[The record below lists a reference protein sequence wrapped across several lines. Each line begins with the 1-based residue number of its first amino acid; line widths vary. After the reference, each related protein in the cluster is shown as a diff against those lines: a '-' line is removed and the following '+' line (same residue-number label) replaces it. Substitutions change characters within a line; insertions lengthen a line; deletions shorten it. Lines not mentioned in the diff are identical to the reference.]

1 MRASRRHRTHPWARA
16 LGVTLTSALTVT
28 LLQGTPALADDPD
41 EAREA
46 RRPKTQDVV
55 STPVVDQDGQAT
67 PLKHTKAYG
76 KPLNLKASW
85 PKAGSATVDLANSKK
100 RGALSSA
107 KAGSL
112 PVRVGTPKGMTRS
125 TMAAAT
131 PARAKVD
138 VLSHAAAQKAGIDG
152 LLLKVTRADS
162 RTTNGKVSVEVDYA
176 AFAQAYGGDW
186 AQRLRLVELPAC
198 ALTTPKA
205 AKCQTVTPLK
215 TDNDVRG
222 QKLTAD
228 VAALPAAKAPLLAV
242 AAGPAGGSG
251 SYAATSLAPSA
262 SWQVAGQTGGFTW
275 QYPLRVPPAVAG
287 PSPQLGL
294 GYNSASTDG
303 RTASSNNQTSW
314 IGEGFDLSAG
324 YIERSYRSCTEDG
337 HDEAG
342 AQKYDLCWHS
352 DNATMNF
359 GGRAGELVKK
369 AKDEWRLKQDDGTRI
384 ERKYDGSNADNNNE
398 YWVVTTTDGTRYHFG
413 KGKRESADTEFTGSS
428 WEVPVFGDDKDEPC
442 HADTFKESRCQQSWR
457 WNLDYVID
465 VHGNTM
471 TYYYGTETN
480 KYDSVRGDKVVSYDR
495 GGYLKRIEYGEQA
508 GKENTTAA
516 PSQVVFDVAERCTG
530 AAADCE
536 PGDLKESTAKRWPDV
551 PFEQI
556 CTSDTECKDQWSPTF
571 FSRKRLAKVTTQ
583 VLGSDGKTYSDVDEW
598 DLAHKY
604 QSADTTHAPALWLE
618 SVTHSGKDGANKL
631 PKVTFYER
639 QDANRVDTGSDDRLP
654 MYKWRI
660 RAIQSETGGTIS
672 VNYKPNEC
680 TPSNLPTPETNTK
693 RCMPSFWSKEGT
705 VGEKEDWFHKFV
717 VDTVIEDEVTVTGPN
732 KVTSYDY
739 EGAAWAFDDSELV
752 KTKKKTWNQWRG
764 YRTVTM
770 RTGEAGSKQL
780 RTETTY
786 LQGMDGDREKESGG
800 TKSVTVTA
808 SDGTK
813 IRDDA
818 RHQGF
823 VVEQRSF
830 NGGAEVTGS
839 VSTPW
844 KSEPTATEG
853 KDEASYAAVK
863 STKTRTALDDGKV
876 RRAAIEHF
884 YDSYGMLVRS
894 SDSGDLAVTDD
905 DTCTTNEYN
914 RNTDANLLTLL
925 KRVTVVPV
933 NCDDSAPT
941 SYKGEA
947 ISDVRTWY
955 DDRDTYGTTP
965 TKGDVVRSE
974 KVKGYT
980 ADGTPQYVTT
990 STARYDVHGRV
1001 VESADQAGNA
1011 TKTTY
1016 TPATGGPVTGMKVED
1031 PLGNTTTSTVD
1042 RRWGLVT
1049 ATVDANKQRTDLEY
1063 DALGRLLKVWLP
1075 GRAKATDAPS
1085 LEYAYLI
1092 RNNAPVVTT
1101 TKSLLPNGSVA
1112 ISHQL
1117 SDGLLRPRQTQTPA
1131 ANSGRVITTTEYDTR
1146 GLAVKEIGPFYNT
1159 AAVGTTFVNV
1169 VDASEGTPRETETV
1183 YDAAGRATDSIF
1195 RVAGT
1200 EKWRTKTAYHGDHT
1214 TVDPPTGATPTATYT
1229 DAQGQTTK
1237 VLEFK
1242 ASSPT
1247 GAADTTSYDYDAA
1260 GRLTEVKDEAGN
1272 LWSYQYDVRGRQTKS
1287 VDPDAGTSWMTY
1299 NDLDQLKTV
1308 RNQREI
1314 TLTFTYDKLGR
1325 QRSLFNGDK
1334 KLTTWEYDSATVPN
1348 GKGRPTSSTRW
1359 IGDNAYTT
1367 SVDAYDAAGRPT
1379 KSSVTIPATE
1389 GKLAGVYSTT
1399 ASYKPDGS
1407 PDDIGLPAAGGLPA
1421 ETITTGY
1428 TATGLPSFTLG
1439 DTTDYARETRYSNY
1453 GEMLQLT
1460 LGTAS
1465 ADKYTWLTNTY
1476 EEGTRR
1482 LERARIDREIVKT
1495 PDSDITYGYDA
1506 TGNIQKIA
1514 DAPEGKTADV
1524 QCFTYDYLRRLT
1536 EAWTQTAAACA
1547 PTAGEATVG
1556 GPAPYRHS
1564 YTYDA
1569 AGNRTSEV
1577 RHATG
1582 TTGDAA
1588 ITQTTTYVPKAQDAR
1603 GGTHA
1608 HALKSAEVHTV
1619 APGSSGSSAKEVT
1632 AAQSFAYDEAGNT
1645 VRRTKA
1651 ATDLAPA
1658 VDQKLDWDEEGRLST
1673 VTPYLSDDTQD
1684 EANRTS
1690 FVYTAEGNRLL
1701 RKEKGAVTLY
1711 LGGQE
1716 LRLDTAKN
1724 TLAGTRYYS
1733 HAGQRIAVRTSTGV
1747 TWLIGGQ
1754 NGTAEIAIKA
1764 ADSAITQRRT
1774 LPFGE
1779 VRGVKPTAGAW
1790 PGEKSFVG
1798 GTADATIGLIHL
1810 GAREYDPE
1818 AGRFISTDP
1827 LLNVGDSQHL
1837 NAYAYGRNNPLMFP
1851 DPTGLYWGESWI
1863 SPIGHG
1869 ALDVLGL
1876 VPVFGE
1882 PADLLNGVWYTAEGN
1897 YIDAGLS
1904 YASAI
1909 PIAGYAATAGKGAR
1923 YVNKAVDAV
1932 DTASDATKATKKTE
1946 DAVDA
1951 ADNVTPPVTPKPKE
1965 KPAPAPPAKAKEAP
1979 EAKKGDSGGKKGD
1992 GAEKKSDTG
2001 GGGKDADAP
2010 AQGGSCKTSNSF
2022 IPGTLV
2028 LMADGTTKPIEEVR
2042 TGDEVL
2048 ATDPETGRT
2057 TSETVTAEIKGNG
2070 VKHLVGLTVDTD
2082 GEAGTATDTITATDG
2097 HPFWVPELDAWVDA
2111 GDLRNGQWLRTSAGT
2126 VVQITAVD
2134 HWTSRAAT
2142 VHNLTVSDSHTY
2154 YVLAGA
2160 TAVLVHNCGWGELA
2174 AYRARE
2180 GMPARGSADDTFT
2193 AARLQVDG
2201 QVFFGRNAHG
2211 RPVDIRVNAQ
2221 TKTHAEADVFQQAK
2235 NAGASGKVAVLH
2247 VDRDFCRS
2255 CGATGGVGSLMRGL
2269 GVEELLVH
2277 APSGIFTI
2285 NAVRRPSTPKPLG

>member
-1 MRASRRHRTHPWARA
+1 MSA
-16 LGVTLTSALTVT
+16 ALTLT
-28 LLQGTPALADDPD
+28 LLQAAPALGDDD
-41 EAREA
+41 AREQ
-46 RRPKTQDVV
+46 RRPKTQDVP
-55 STPVVDQDGQAT
+55 STPVVEEDGQVT
-67 PLKHTKAYG
+67 PLRHLAGYG
-76 KPLNLKASW
+76 SSRTPRASW
-85 PKAGSATVDLANSKK
+85 PKPGSATVDLE
-100 RGALSSA
+100 GAGARSGIRAGGLPVRLAAPKSRSA
-107 KAGSL
+107 KAAS
-112 PVRVGTPKGMTRS
+112 PS
-125 TMAAAT
+125 
-131 PARAKVD
+131 RAKVD
-138 VLSHAAAQKAGIDG
+138 LLGHAAARKAGIDG
-152 LLLKVTRADS
+152 LLLKVTRADG
-162 RTTNGKVSVEVDYA
+162 RKPAAPGKVAVQVDYA
-176 AFAQAYGGDW
+176 SFAQAYGGDW
-186 AQRLRLVELPAC
+186 AQRLRLVQLPAC

-205 AKCQTVTPLK
+205 AACQTVTPLA
-215 TDNDVRG
+215 TDNDVRA

-228 VAALPAAKAPLLAV
+228 VPAAAGAKAPLLAV
-242 AAGPAGGSG
+242 SAAPSGGSG
-251 SYAATSLAPSA
+251 SYTATSLAPSA
-262 SWQVAGQTGGFTW
+262 SWQVAAQTGAFTW
-275 QYPLRVPPAVAG
+275 QYPLRVPPAIAG

-294 GYNSASTDG
+294 GYNSAATDG

-314 IGEGFDLSAG
+314 VGEGFDLSAG

-342 AQKYDLCWHS
+342 SQKYDLCWHS

-369 AKDEWRLKQDDGTRI
+369 AENEWRLKQDDGTIVQR
-384 ERKYDGSNADNNNE
+384 RTDGFNADDNNE

-413 KGKRESADTEFTGSS
+413 KGKREAADTEFTGSS

-442 HADTFKESRCQQSWR
+442 HKDTFKESRCQQSWR
-457 WNLDYVID
+457 WNLDYVVD
-465 VHGNTM
+465 VHGNSM

-480 KYDSVRGDKVVSYDR
+480 KYDTVRGDKVVSYDR
-495 GGYLKRIEYGEQA
+495 GGWLKRVEYGEQE
-508 GKENTTAA
+508 GKENSTAA
-516 PSQVVFDVAERCTG
+516 PAQVVFDTAERCKG

-536 PGDLKESTAKRWPDV
+536 PGDLKESTATRWPDV

-571 FSRKRLAKVTTQ
+571 FTRKRLAKVTTQ
-583 VLGSDGKTYSDVDEW
+583 VLKSDGKYDDVDEW
-598 DLAHKY
+598 ELAHKY
-604 QSADTTHAPALWLE
+604 QSADTTHSPSMWLE

-639 QDANRVDTGSDDRLP
+639 QDANRVDKGADDRLP

-672 VNYKPNEC
+672 VNYKPTEC
-680 TPSNLPTPETNTK
+680 TPTNLPTPETNTK
-693 RCMPSFWSKEGT
+693 RCMPSFWSKEGK
-705 VGEKEDWFHKFV
+705 VGEQEDWFHKFV
-717 VDTVIEDEVTVTGPN
+717 VDEVIEDEVTVTGPN

-739 EGAAWAFDDSELV
+739 TGAAWAFDDSELV

-764 YRTVTM
+764 FRTVTVK
-770 RTGEAGSKQL
+770 TGDENSKQL
-780 RTETTY
+780 RTQTTY

-813 IRDDA
+813 VRDDA

-823 VVEQRSF
+823 QLEQRTF
-830 NGGAEVTGS
+830 NGSEEISGT

-844 KSEPTATEG
+844 KSAATATEG
-853 KDEASYAAVK
+853 ADEATYAAVK

-894 SDSGDLAVTDD
+894 SDSGDLAVKDD
-905 DTCTTNEYN
+905 DTCTTNHYN

-933 NCDDSAPT
+933 NCDDGAPT

-955 DDRDTYGTTP
+955 DDRDTYGATP

-990 STARYDVHGRV
+990 STAKYDVHGRV

-1016 TPATGGPVTGMKVED
+1016 TPTTGGPVTGMKVED

-1049 ATVDANKQRTDLEY
+1049 STVDANKQRTDLEY

-1075 GRAKATDAPS
+1075 GRAKASDTPS
-1085 LEYAYLI
+1085 LEYAYLV
-1092 RNNAPVVTT
+1092 RNNDAVVTT

-1112 ISHQL
+1112 TSHQL

-1131 ANSGRVITTTEYDTR
+1131 ANSGRVITTTEYDSR
-1146 GLAVKEIGPFYNT
+1146 GLAVNEIGPFYNS

-1169 VDASEGTPRETETV
+1169 KDASEGTPRETESV
-1183 YDAAGRATDSIF
+1183 YDGAGRATDSIF

-1214 TVDPPTGATPTATYT
+1214 TVDPPAGATPTATYT
-1229 DAQGQTTK
+1229 DAQGQKTK

-1260 GRLTEVKDEAGN
+1260 GRVTEVKDTSGN
-1272 LWSYQYDVRGRQTKS
+1272 VWSYDYDVRGRQTKA

-1299 NDLDQLKTV
+1299 NDLDQLKTI

-1314 TLTFTYDKLGR
+1314 TLTFNYDKLGR
-1325 QRSLFNGDK
+1325 QRSLYNGDK

-1348 GKGRPTSSTRW
+1348 GKGRLASATKW
-1359 IGDNAYTT
+1359 VGDNGYVS
-1367 SVDAYDAAGRPT
+1367 SVDAYDVAGRPT
-1379 KSSVTIPATE
+1379 KTSVTIPASADT
-1389 GKLAGVYSTT
+1389 GKLAGTYTAT

-1407 PDDIGLPAAGGLPA
+1407 IDDVRLPAAGGLPA

-1506 TGNIQKIA
+1506 TGNLLKIA
-1514 DAPEGKTADV
+1514 DTPEGKTADV

-1536 EAWTQTAAACA
+1536 EAWTQTATACA
-1547 PTAGEATVG
+1547 ASAGEASVG
-1556 GPAPYRHS
+1556 GPAPYWRS
-1564 YTYDA
+1564 YAYDA
-1569 AGNRTSEV
+1569 AGNRTGEV

-1582 TTGDAA
+1582 ATGDAA
-1588 ITQTTTYVPKAQDAR
+1588 ITQTTTYVPKAQDTK

-1608 HALKSAEVHTV
+1608 HALKSAEVRT
-1619 APGSSGSSAKEVT
+1619 ATAAKEVT
-1632 AAQSFAYDEAGNT
+1632 AAQSFQYDEAGNT

-1651 ATDLAPA
+1651 ATDLSPA
-1658 VDQKLDWDEEGRLST
+1658 VDQKLDWDEEGRLSA
-1673 VTPYLSDDTQD
+1673 VTPYLSGDTLD
-1684 EANRTS
+1684 EANKTS
-1690 FVYTAEGNRLL
+1690 YVYGPDGSRLL

-1711 LGGQE
+1711 LGSQE
-1716 LRLDTAKN
+1716 IRLDTAKN
-1724 TLAGTRYYS
+1724 SLSATRYYS
-1733 HAGQRIAVRTSTGV
+1733 HGGKKIAVRTSAGV
-1747 TWLIGGQ
+1747 TWLVGGQ

-1779 VRGVKPTAGAW
+1779 LRGAKPAAGAW
-1790 PGEKSFVG
+1790 PGDKSFVG
-1798 GTADATIGLIHL
+1798 GTADATTELIQL
-1810 GAREYDPE
+1810 GARAYDPA
-1818 AGRFISTDP
+1818 AGRFVSVDP
-1827 LLNVGDSQHL
+1827 VLNVADPQHL
-1837 NAYAYGRNNPLMFP
+1837 NAYAYGRNNPLAFP

-1869 ALDVLGL
+1869 ALDVVGL
-1876 VPVFGE
+1876 VPGLGE
-1882 PADLLNGVWYTAEGN
+1882 PADLLNGLWYTAEGN

-1909 PIAGYAATAGKGAR
+1909 PIAGYGATAAKGVR
-1923 YVNKAVDAV
+1923 YVDKAVNAV
-1932 DTASDATKATKKTE
+1932 DTATDTVKATEKTK
-1946 DAVDA
+1946 DAVKNA
-1951 ADNVTPPVTPKPKE
+1951 ENVTPPSTPKPKPPP
-1965 KPAPAPPAKAKEAP
+1965 KAAPPAKAKEAP
-1979 EAKKGDSGGKKGD
+1979 AAKKGDSGGAKT
-1992 GAEKKSDTG
+1992 E
-2001 GGGKDADAP
+2001 GGGKGGKGGDGGAKKSP
-2010 AQGGSCKTSNSF
+2010 A
-2022 IPGTLV
+2022 
-2028 LMADGTTKPIEEVR
+2028 
-2042 TGDEVL
+2042 
-2048 ATDPETGRT
+2048 
-2057 TSETVTAEIKGNG
+2057 
-2070 VKHLVGLTVDTD
+2070 
-2082 GEAGTATDTITATDG
+2082 
-2097 HPFWVPELDAWVDA
+2097 
-2111 GDLRNGQWLRTSAGT
+2111 
-2126 VVQITAVD
+2126 
-2134 HWTSRAAT
+2134 
-2142 VHNLTVSDSHTY
+2142 
-2154 YVLAGA
+2154 
-2160 TAVLVHNCGWGELA
+2160 
-2174 AYRARE
+2174 
-2180 GMPARGSADDTFT
+2180 GSADDDLPEWTRAEAKKSGTNNT
-2193 AARLQVDG
+2193 AGAGARDGYTGERRYGESGAVPGNVHPDLAPRLQE
-2201 QVFFGRNAHG
+2201 
-2211 RPVDIRVNAQ
+2211 AQ
-2221 TKTHAEADVFQQAK
+2221 DMQAQGNHLEEWDPGTCAEFHACNNLMNDV
-2235 NAGASGKVAVLH
+2235 GASLDEIDYFTITRADGAP
-2247 VDRDFCRS
+2247 FPS
-2255 CGATGGVGSLMRGL
+2255 CGWCRRILGGGGARDGSAG
-2269 GVEELLVH
+2269 
-2277 APSGIFTI
+2277 
-2285 NAVRRPSTPKPLG
+2285 

>member
-1 MRASRRHRTHPWARA
+1 MRASRRHRTHPWAKA

-28 LLQGTPALADDPD
+28 LLQGTPALGDDPD
-41 EAREA
+41 DAREQ
-46 RRPKTQDVV
+46 RRPKTQDVA
-55 STPVVDQDGQAT
+55 STPVVEQDGQAT
-67 PLKHTKAYG
+67 PLQHTKGYG
-76 KPLNLKASW
+76 KALNPKAAW
-85 PKAGSATVDLANSKK
+85 PKAGSATVDLAGSGK
-100 RGALSSA
+100 RSARSSA

-112 PVRVGTPKGMTRS
+112 PVRVGPAKGVTRS
-125 TMAAAT
+125 AMAAAT
-131 PARAKVD
+131 PTRAKVD

-162 RTTNGKVSVEVDYA
+162 RTSATNGRVSVEVDYA

-198 ALTTPKA
+198 ALTTPTA
-205 AKCQTVTPLK
+205 DKCRTSTPLK
-215 TDNDVRG
+215 TDNDVRAR
-222 QKLTAD
+222 KLTAD
-228 VAALPAAKAPLLAV
+228 VAALSAAKAPLLAV
-242 AAGPAGGSG
+242 AAAASGGSG
-251 SYAATSLAPSA
+251 SYTATSLAPSA
-262 SWQVAGQTGGFTW
+262 SWQVAAQTGGFTW

-337 HDEAG
+337 HDDAG
-342 AQKYDLCWHS
+342 SQKYDLCWHS

-384 ERKYDGSNADNNNE
+384 ERKYDGFNSDNNDE

-413 KGKRESADTEFTGSS
+413 KGKRESEAADTENTGATL
-428 WEVPVFGDDKDEPC
+428 EVPVFGDDKDEPC
-442 HADTFKESRCQQSWR
+442 HADTFKDSRCQQAWR
-457 WNLDYVID
+457 WNLDYVVD
-465 VHGNTM
+465 VHGNSM

-480 KYDSVRGDKVVSYDR
+480 KYDSVRGDKVVPYDR
-495 GGYLKRIEYGEQA
+495 GGYLKRIEYGEQQ
-508 GKENTTAA
+508 GKENTTVA

-536 PGDLKESTAKRWPDV
+536 PADLKESTAKRWADV

-571 FSRKRLAKVTTQ
+571 FTRKRLAKVTTQ
-583 VLGSDGKTYSDVDEW
+583 VLGSDGKTYGDVDEW

-672 VNYKPNEC
+672 VNYKPTEC

-739 EGAAWAFDDSELV
+739 SGAAWAFDDSELV

-764 YRTVTM
+764 FRSVTM
-770 RTGEAGSKQL
+770 KTGEAASKQL

-853 KDEASYAAVK
+853 KDEASFAAVK
-863 STKTRTALDDGKV
+863 SVKTRTALDDGKV

-894 SDSGDLAVTDD
+894 SDSSDLAVEDD

-933 NCDDSAPT
+933 NCDDGAPT

-955 DDRDTYGTTP
+955 DDRDTYGTKP

-974 KVKGYT
+974 KVKGYA

-990 STARYDVHGRV
+990 STAKYDVHGRV
-1001 VESADQAGNA
+1001 VESADQAGNT
-1011 TKTTY
+1011 TKTAY
-1016 TPATGGPVTGMKVED
+1016 TPVTGGPVTGMKVED

-1075 GRAKATDAPS
+1075 GRAKATDTAS
-1085 LEYAYLI
+1085 LEYGYLV

-1112 ISHQL
+1112 TSHQL

-1131 ANSGRVITTTEYDTR
+1131 ANSGRVITTTEYDSR

-1159 AAVGTTFVNV
+1159 AAVGTTLVNV

-1214 TVDPPTGATPTATYT
+1214 TVDPPAGATPSATYT

-1260 GRLTEVKDEAGN
+1260 GRLVEVKDESGN
-1272 LWSYQYDVRGRQTKS
+1272 VWSYGYDVRGRQTQA
-1287 VDPDAGTSWMTY
+1287 VDPDAGTTWMTF
-1299 NDLDQLKTV
+1299 NDLDQVKTV
-1308 RNQREI
+1308 RNQRDI
-1314 TLTFTYDKLGR
+1314 TLTFNYDKLGR
-1325 QRSLFNGDK
+1325 QRSLYNGDK

-1348 GKGRPTSSTRW
+1348 GKGRLASATKW
-1359 IGDNAYTT
+1359 VGDNGYIS
-1367 SVDAYDAAGRPT
+1367 SVDAYDVAGRPT
-1379 KSSVTIPATE
+1379 KTSVTIPASE
-1389 GKLAGVYSTT
+1389 GKLAGTYTAT

-1407 PDDIGLPAAGGLPA
+1407 IDAVGVPAAGGLPA

-1439 DTTDYARETRYSNY
+1439 DSTDYARETRYSNY

-1506 TGNIQKIA
+1506 TGNILKIA
-1514 DAPEGKTADV
+1514 DAPESKTADV

-1536 EAWTQTAAACA
+1536 EAWTQTATGCA
-1547 PTAGEATVG
+1547 PSAGEATVG
-1556 GPAPYRHS
+1556 GAAPYRHS
-1564 YTYDA
+1564 YAYDT
-1569 AGNRTSEV
+1569 AGNRTGEV

-1588 ITQTTTYVPKAQDAR
+1588 ITQTTTYVPN
-1603 GGTHA
+1603 GTGKPHA
-1608 HALKSAEVHTV
+1608 HGLKSAEVRT
-1619 APGSSGSSAKEVT
+1619 ATSGSSAKEAT
-1632 AAQSFAYDEAGNT
+1632 AAQSFMYDEAGNT

-1651 ATDLAPA
+1651 ATDLSPA
-1658 VDQKLDWDEEGRLST
+1658 VDQKLDWDEEGRLGA
-1673 VTPYLSDDTQD
+1673 VTPYLSGDTLD
-1684 EANRTS
+1684 EANKTS
-1690 FVYTAEGNRLL
+1690 YVYGPDGSRLL

-1711 LGGQE
+1711 LGSQE
-1716 LRLDTAKN
+1716 IRLDTAKN
-1724 TLAGTRYYS
+1724 SVSGTRYYS
-1733 HAGQRIAVRTSTGV
+1733 HGGKKIAVRTPAGV
-1747 TWLIGGQ
+1747 TWLVGGQ

-1779 VRGVKPTAGAW
+1779 VRGVKPTTGAW
-1790 PGEKSFVG
+1790 PGDKSFVG
-1798 GTADATIGLIHL
+1798 GTADATTGLIQL
-1810 GAREYDPE
+1810 GARAYDPA
-1818 AGRFISTDP
+1818 AGRFVSVDP
-1827 LLNVGDSQHL
+1827 KLNLADPQHL
-1837 NAYAYGRNNPLMFP
+1837 NAYAYGRNNPLAFP

-1869 ALDVLGL
+1869 GLDVVGL
-1876 VPVFGE
+1876 VPGFGE

-1909 PIAGYAATAGKGAR
+1909 PIAGYGATAAKGAR
-1923 YVNKAVDAV
+1923 YVDKAVDAV
-1932 DTASDATKATKKTE
+1932 DAATDTVKAAEKTK
-1946 DAVDA
+1946 DAVKNA
-1951 ADNVTPPVTPKPKE
+1951 ENVTPPSTPKPKPPP
-1965 KPAPAPPAKAKEAP
+1965 KPAPPAKPKPAP
-1979 EAKKGDSGGKKGD
+1979 PAKKADGPKKSEKADADKPARPKKDDDPDNVYIYKAPGKGQTKKIKEEGFKPEDYPGSKDQNPD
-1992 GAEKKSDTG
+1992 GAAYFGLGDKGLDI
-2001 GGGKDADAP
+2001 
-2010 AQGGSCKTSNSF
+2010 AQDY
-2022 IPGTLV
+2022 
-2028 LMADGTTKPIEEVR
+2028 A
-2042 TGDEVL
+2042 
-2048 ATDPETGRT
+2048 GR
-2057 TSETVTAEIKGNG
+2057 G
-2070 VKHLVGLTVDTD
+2070 VYD
-2082 GEAGTATDTITATDG
+2082 
-2097 HPFWVPELDAWVDA
+2097 
-2111 GDLRNGQWLRTSAGT
+2111 GT
-2126 VVQITAVD
+2126 VVEIKIP
-2134 HWTSRAAT
+2134 RADFDQYFEKF
-2142 VHNLTVSDSHTY
+2142 VGRHNGVPRAEVGIPKEMFGLLNSYPLRVMD
-2154 YVLAGA
+2154 
-2160 TAVLVHNCGWGELA
+2160 EL
-2174 AYRARE
+2174 
-2180 GMPARGSADDTFT
+2180 
-2193 AARLQVDG
+2193 
-2201 QVFFGRNAHG
+2201 
-2211 RPVDIRVNAQ
+2211 
-2221 TKTHAEADVFQQAK
+2221 
-2235 NAGASGKVAVLH
+2235 
-2247 VDRDFCRS
+2247 
-2255 CGATGGVGSLMRGL
+2255 
-2269 GVEELLVH
+2269 
-2277 APSGIFTI
+2277 
-2285 NAVRRPSTPKPLG
+2285 

>member
-1 MRASRRHRTHPWARA
+1 RASRRHRTHPWAKA

-28 LLQGTPALADDPD
+28 LLQGTPALGDDPD
-41 EAREA
+41 EAREK
-46 RRPKTQDVV
+46 RRPKTQDVA
-55 STPVVDQDGQAT
+55 STPVVDQDGTAT
-67 PLKHTKAYG
+67 PLKHTKGYG
-76 KPLNLKASW
+76 KPLNLKATW
-85 PKAGSATVDLANSKK
+85 PKAGSATVDLADSGDKK
-100 RGALSSA
+100 RSALSSV

-112 PVRVGTPKGMTRS
+112 PVRVGPAKGMTRS
-125 TMAAAT
+125 AMAAAT
-131 PARAKVD
+131 PTRAKVD
-138 VLSHAAAQKAGIDG
+138 VLSHAAARKAGIEG

-162 RTTNGKVSVEVDYA
+162 RTSATNGKVSVEVDYA

-205 AKCQTVTPLK
+205 AKCQTSTPLK
-215 TDNDVRG
+215 TDNDVRE
-222 QKLTAD
+222 QRLTAN
-228 VAALPAAKAPLLAV
+228 VAALSAAKAPLLAV
-242 AAGPAGGSG
+242 AAAASGGSG
-251 SYAATSLAPSA
+251 SYTATSLAPSA

-275 QYPLRVPPAVAG
+275 QYPLRVPPAIAG

-314 IGEGFDLSAG
+314 VGEGFDLSAG

-342 AQKYDLCWHS
+342 SQKYDLCWHS

-384 ERKYDGSNADNNNE
+384 ERKYDGFNADNNNE

-442 HADTFKESRCQQSWR
+442 HADTFKESRCQQAWR
-457 WNLDYVID
+457 WNLDYVVD

-508 GKENTTAA
+508 GKENTTEA

-571 FSRKRLAKVTTQ
+571 FSRKRLEKVTTQ
-583 VLGSDGKTYSDVDEW
+583 VLGADGKTYGDVDEW

-639 QDANRVDTGSDDRLP
+639 QDANRVDTASDDRLP

-672 VNYKPNEC
+672 VNYKPTEC
-680 TPSNLPTPETNTK
+680 TPTNLPTPETNTK
-693 RCMPSFWSKEGT
+693 RCMPSFWSKEGAI
-705 VGEKEDWFHKFV
+705 GEKEDWFHKFV

-739 EGAAWAFDDSELV
+739 SGAAWAFDDSELV

-770 RTGEAGSKQL
+770 KTGEAGSRQL

-808 SDGTK
+808 TDGTK

-823 VVEQRSF
+823 AVEQRSF
-830 NGGAEVTGS
+830 NGDTEITGS

-844 KSEPTATEG
+844 KSEPTATED
-853 KDEASYAAVK
+853 KDDASFAAVK
-863 STKTRTALDDGKV
+863 SVKTRTALDDGKV

-894 SDSGDLAVTDD
+894 SDSGDLAVKDD
-905 DTCTTNEYN
+905 DTCTTNTYN

-933 NCDDSAPT
+933 NCDDGAPT
-941 SYKGEA
+941 SFKGEA

-990 STARYDVHGRV
+990 STAKYDAHGRV

-1016 TPATGGPVTGMKVED
+1016 TPTTGGPVTGMKVED
-1031 PLGNTTTSTVD
+1031 PLGNTTTSSVD

-1049 ATVDANKQRTDLEY
+1049 ATVDPNKQRTDLEY

-1075 GRAKATDAPS
+1075 GRAKASDTPS

-1112 ISHQL
+1112 TSHQL

-1146 GLAVKEIGPFYNT
+1146 GLAVKEIGPFYNK

-1169 VDASEGTPRETETV
+1169 LDASEGTPRETETV

-1214 TVDPPTGATPTATYT
+1214 TVDPPTGSTPTATYT
-1229 DAQGQTTK
+1229 DAQGQATK
-1237 VLEFK
+1237 FLEFK

-1272 LWSYQYDVRGRQTKS
+1272 LWSSEYDVRGRQTKS

-1299 NDLDQLKTV
+1299 NDLDQVKTV
-1308 RNQREI
+1308 RNQRDT

-1325 QRSLFNGDK
+1325 QRSLYSGDK

-1348 GKGRPTSSTRW
+1348 GKGRLTSATKW
-1359 IGDNAYTT
+1359 VGDDGYTS
-1367 SVDAYDAAGRPT
+1367 SVDAYDVAGRPT
-1379 KSSVTIPATE
+1379 KTSVTIPASE
-1389 GKLAGVYSTT
+1389 GKLAGTYTSTAT
-1399 ASYKPDGS
+1399 YKPDGS
-1407 PDDIGLPAAGGLPA
+1407 IDAVSLPAAGGLPA
-1421 ETITTGY
+1421 EKITTGY

-1439 DTTDYARETRYSNY
+1439 DSTDYARETRYSNY

-1506 TGNIQKIA
+1506 AGNVLGIA

-1536 EAWTQTAAACA
+1536 EAWTQTATACA
-1547 PTAGEATVG
+1547 PSAGEATVG

-1588 ITQTTTYVPKAQDAR
+1588 ITQSTTYVPKAQDVK

-1608 HALKSAEVHTV
+1608 HALKSAEVRT
-1619 APGSSGSSAKEVT
+1619 ATAAKEVT
-1632 AAQSFAYDEAGNT
+1632 AAQSFQYDETGNT
-1645 VRRTKA
+1645 IRRTKA
-1651 ATDLAPA
+1651 ATDLSPA
-1658 VDQKLDWDEEGRLST
+1658 VDQKLDWDEQGRLSA
-1673 VTPYLSDDTQD
+1673 VTPYLSGDNLD
-1684 EANRTS
+1684 EANKTS
-1690 FVYTAEGNRLL
+1690 YVYDASGGRLL

-1711 LGGQE
+1711 LGAQE
-1716 LRLDTAKN
+1716 IRLDTAKN
-1724 TLAGTRYYS
+1724 SVSGTRYYS
-1733 HAGQRIAVRTSTGV
+1733 HGGQKIAVRTATGV
-1747 TWLIGGQ
+1747 TWLVGGQ

-1779 VRGVKPTAGAW
+1779 VRGAKPAAGAW
-1790 PGEKSFVG
+1790 PGDKSFVG
-1798 GTADATIGLIHL
+1798 GTADATTGLIQL
-1810 GAREYDPE
+1810 GARAYDP
-1818 AGRFISTDP
+1818 ATGRFVSVDP
-1827 LLNVGDSQHL
+1827 VLNVGDPQHL
-1837 NAYAYGRNNPLMFP
+1837 NAYAYGRNNPLAFP

-1863 SPIGHG
+1863 SPIGH
-1869 ALDVLGL
+1869 ATLDVVGL
-1876 VPVFGE
+1876 VPGFGE
-1882 PADLLNGVWYTAEGN
+1882 PADLLNGLWYTAEGN
-1897 YIDAGLS
+1897 YIDAGLA

-1909 PIAGYAATAGKGAR
+1909 PIAGYAASAAKGAR
-1923 YVNKAVDAV
+1923 YVNKAVDAA
-1932 DTASDATKATKKTE
+1932 DTATDATKATEKTK

-1951 ADNVTPPVTPKPKE
+1951 ADKVTPPVTPKAKD

-2001 GGGKDADAP
+2001 GGGKDTDAP
-2010 AQGGSCKTSNSF
+2010 AKGKTCETDNSF
-2022 IPGTLV
+2022 TPGTLV
-2028 LMADGTTKPIEEVR
+2028 LMADGSTKPIEDVE
-2042 TGDEVL
+2042 TGDKVL
-2048 ATDPETGRT
+2048 ATDPQTGETTAER
-2057 TSETVTAEIKGNG
+2057 VTAEIKGKG
-2070 VKHLVGLTVDTD
+2070 LKHLVELTVDTD
-2082 GEAGTATDTITATDG
+2082 GTEGTSTDTITATDG

-2111 GDLRNGQWLRTSAGT
+2111 TDLKNGQWLRTSAGT
-2126 VVQITAVD
+2126 LVQITAVE
-2134 HWTSRAAT
+2134 HRTSGSAI
-2142 VHNLTVSDSHTY
+2142 VHNLTVDDAHTY
-2154 YVLAGA
+2154 YALAGA
-2160 TAVLVHNCGWGELA
+2160 TPVLVHNCGVTRGGNESTYSISHDASGSGVIADLDSDGILTMMMHNNPDKGSPLRGKAMFDEVMGHFGDRVQGIQGIWVYGDNLGGFNEAVRGGAGLVSA
-2174 AYRARE
+2174 AKGTWTGRQAARYGFTRARIDE
-2180 GMPARGSADDTFT
+2180 AVP
-2193 AARLQVDG
+2193 RLDG
-2201 QVFFGRNAHG
+2201 
-2211 RPVDIRVNAQ
+2211 D
-2221 TKTHAEADVFQQAK
+2221 FQQ
-2235 NAGASGKVAVLH
+2235 VL
-2247 VDRDFCRS
+2247 
-2255 CGATGGVGSLMRGL
+2255 AT
-2269 GVEELLVH
+2269 
-2277 APSGIFTI
+2277 F
-2285 NAVRRPSTPKPLG
+2285 RR

>member
-1 MRASRRHRTHPWARA
+1 MRSARRHHAHKWAKHLA
-16 LGVTLTSALTVT
+16 AAVSAALTLT
-28 LLQGTPALADDPD
+28 LLQAAPALGDDD
-41 EAREA
+41 AREQ
-46 RRPKTQDVV
+46 RRPKTQDVP
-55 STPVVDQDGQAT
+55 STPVVEEGGQVT
-67 PLKHTKAYG
+67 PLKHLAGYG
-76 KPLNLKASW
+76 SSGTPKASW
-85 PKAGSATVDLANSKK
+85 PKSGSATVVLDGGRAPRSI
-100 RGALSSA
+100 
-107 KAGSL
+107 KAGGL
-112 PVRVGTPKGMTRS
+112 PVRIAAAQARS
-125 TMAAAT
+125 VRAAT
-131 PARAKVD
+131 PARATVD
-138 VLSHAAAQKAGIDG
+138 VLGHDAARKAGIEG
-152 LLLKVTRADS
+152 LLLKVTNADA
-162 RTTNGKVSVEVDYA
+162 RTSLTTAATPAKVSVEVDYA
-176 AFAQAYGGDW
+176 SFAQAYGGDW
-186 AQRLRLVELPAC
+186 AQRLRLVQLPAC

-205 AKCQTVTPLK
+205 AACQTVTSLA
-215 TDNDVRG
+215 TDNDVRA

-228 VAALPAAKAPLLAV
+228 VPATVGAKAPLLAV
-242 AAGPAGGSG
+242 SAAPSGGSG
-251 SYAATSLAPSA
+251 SYTATSLAPSA
-262 SWQVAGQTGGFTW
+262 SWQVAAQTGAFTW
-275 QYPLRVPPAVAG
+275 QYPLRVPPAIAG

-294 GYNSASTDG
+294 AYNSASTDG

-314 IGEGFDLSAG
+314 VGEGFDLSAG
-324 YIERSYRSCTEDG
+324 YIERTYRSCTDDG

-342 AQKYDLCWHS
+342 SQKYDLCWHS

-369 AKDEWRLKQDDGTRI
+369 SANEWRLKQDDGTTI
-384 ERKYDGSNADNNNE
+384 ERRTGGFNADDNGE
-398 YWVVTTTDGTRYHFG
+398 YWLVTTVDGTRYYFG
-413 KGKRESADTEFTGSS
+413 KGKRQAADTEFTGSS

-442 HADTFKESRCQQSWR
+442 HKDTFKESRCQQSWR
-457 WNLDYVID
+457 WNLDYVVD
-465 VHGNTM
+465 VHGNSM

-480 KYDSVRGDKVVSYDR
+480 KYDTVRGDKVVSYDR
-495 GGYLKRIEYGEQA
+495 GGWLKRVEYGEQE
-508 GKENTTAA
+508 GKENSTAA
-516 PSQVVFDVAERCTG
+516 PAQVVFDTAERCKG

-536 PGDLKESTAKRWPDV
+536 PGDLKESTATRWPDV

-571 FSRKRLAKVTTQ
+571 FSRKRLTKVTTQ
-583 VLGSDGKTYSDVDEW
+583 VLGTDGKTYTDVDEW
-598 DLAHKY
+598 ELAHKY
-604 QSADTTHAPALWLE
+604 QSADTTHSPSMWLE
-618 SVTHSGKDGANKL
+618 SITHSGKDGANKL

-639 QDANRVDTGSDDRLP
+639 QDANRVDTGADDRLP

-672 VNYKPNEC
+672 VNYKPTEC

-739 EGAAWAFDDSELV
+739 AGAAWAFDDSELV

-764 YRTVTM
+764 FRSVTVK
-770 RTGEAGSKQL
+770 TGDENSKQL

-813 IRDDA
+813 VRDDA

-823 VVEQRSF
+823 QLEQRTY
-830 NGGAEVTGS
+830 NGSAEVSAT

-844 KSEPTATEG
+844 KSAATATEG
-853 KDEASYAAVK
+853 SDEATYAAVK

-884 YDSYGMLVRS
+884 YDSYGMLERS
-894 SDSGDLAVTDD
+894 SDLGDLSDPDD
-905 DTCTTNEYN
+905 DTCTTNAYV
-914 RNTDANLLTLL
+914 RNTGANLLTLL

-933 NCDDSAPT
+933 NCDDGPPSG
-941 SYKGEA
+941 YKGEA

-955 DDRDTYGTTP
+955 DDPDTYGTTP

-974 KVKGYT
+974 KVKGY
-980 ADGTPQYVTT
+980 AEDGTPQYVTT
-990 STARYDVHGRV
+990 STAKYDTHGRV
-1001 VESADQAGNA
+1001 VESADQQGNA

-1016 TPATGGPVTGMKVED
+1016 TPTTGGPVTGMKVED

-1075 GRAKATDAPS
+1075 GRAKSSDTPS

-1112 ISHQL
+1112 TSHQL

-1131 ANSGRVITTTEYDTR
+1131 ANSGRVVTTTEYDSR
-1146 GLAVKEIGPFYNT
+1146 GLAVREIGPFYNT

-1214 TVDPPTGATPTATYT
+1214 TVDPPAGSTPTETYT
-1229 DAQGQTTK
+1229 NAQGQTTK

-1247 GAADTTSYDYDAA
+1247 GAADTTTYDYDAA
-1260 GRLTEVKDEAGN
+1260 GRLTEVKDTSGN
-1272 LWSYQYDVRGRQTKS
+1272 LWSYEYDVRGRQTKS
-1287 VDPDAGTSWMTY
+1287 VDPDAGTTWMTF
-1299 NDLDQLKTV
+1299 NDLDQVKTV
-1308 RNQREI
+1308 RNDREI

-1348 GKGRPTSSTRW
+1348 GKGRLTSATKW
-1359 IGDNAYTT
+1359 VGDNAYTS
-1367 SVDAYDAAGRPT
+1367 SVDAYDVAGRPT
-1379 KSSVTIPATE
+1379 KTSVTIPAFE
-1389 GKLAGVYSTT
+1389 GKLAGTYTST

-1407 PDDIGLPAAGGLPA
+1407 IDDVGVPAAGGLPA

-1453 GEMLQLT
+1453 GELLQLT

-1465 ADKYTWLTNTY
+1465 SDKYTWLTNTY

-1506 TGNIQKIA
+1506 TGNIKRIA
-1514 DAPEGKTADV
+1514 DAPEGRTADV

-1536 EAWTQTAAACA
+1536 EAWTQTATDCAAS
-1547 PTAGEATVG
+1547 AGEATVG
-1556 GPAPYRHS
+1556 GPAPYWHS

-1569 AGNRTSEV
+1569 AGNRTGEV
-1577 RHATG
+1577 RHVTG
-1582 TTGDAA
+1582 TAGDAA
-1588 ITQTTTYVPKAQDAR
+1588 ITQSTTYVPKATDTK

-1608 HALKSAEVHTV
+1608 HALKSVEVRT
-1619 APGSSGSSAKEVT
+1619 ATATKEVT
-1632 AAQSFAYDEAGNT
+1632 AAQSFQYDETGNT

-1651 ATDLAPA
+1651 ATDLSPA
-1658 VDQKLDWDEEGRLST
+1658 VDQKLDWNEEGRLSA
-1673 VTPYLSDDTQD
+1673 VTPYLSGDNLD
-1684 EANRTS
+1684 EANKTS
-1690 FVYTAEGNRLL
+1690 YVYGADGSRLL

-1711 LGGQE
+1711 LGSQE
-1716 LRLDTAKN
+1716 IRLDTAKN
-1724 TLAGTRYYS
+1724 SLSGTRYYA
-1733 HAGQRIAVRTSTGV
+1733 HGGKRIAVRTSAGV
-1747 TWLIGGQ
+1747 TWLVGGQ

-1779 VRGVKPTAGAW
+1779 VRGAKPAVGAW
-1790 PGEKSFVG
+1790 PGDKSFVG
-1798 GTADATIGLIHL
+1798 GTADATTGLVQL
-1810 GAREYDPE
+1810 GARAYDP
-1818 AGRFISTDP
+1818 ATGRFLSADP
-1827 LLNVGDSQHL
+1827 LLNVGDPQHL
-1837 NAYAYGRNNPLMFP
+1837 NAYAYGRNNPLAFP
-1851 DPTGLYWGESWI
+1851 DPTGLYWGESWL
-1863 SPIGHG
+1863 SPVGHG
-1869 ALDVLGL
+1869 ALDVAGL
-1876 VPVFGE
+1876 VPGLGE

-1909 PIAGYAATAGKGAR
+1909 PIAGYGATAAKGAR
-1923 YVNKAVDAV
+1923 YVNKAVDAA
-1932 DTASDATKATKKTE
+1932 DTVSDATKAAKKTE
-1946 DAVDA
+1946 DAVDVA
-1951 ADNVTPPVTPKPKE
+1951 EKVTPPVTPKPK
-1965 KPAPAPPAKAKEAP
+1965 PAPKPAPPAKAKDAP
-1979 EAKKGDSGGKKGD
+1979 TAKKGDSGGKKDD
-1992 GAEKKSDTG
+1992 GADGKSDT
-2001 GGGKDADAP
+2001 
-2010 AQGGSCKTSNSF
+2010 
-2022 IPGTLV
+2022 
-2028 LMADGTTKPIEEVR
+2028 ADGAKKK
-2042 TGDEVL
+2042 D
-2048 ATDPETGRT
+2048 
-2057 TSETVTAEIKGNG
+2057 S
-2070 VKHLVGLTVDTD
+2070 
-2082 GEAGTATDTITATDG
+2082 EAGTKDG
-2097 HPFWVPELDAWVDA
+2097 ADEPVKLYRSPGEGKRASE
-2111 GDLRNGQWLRTSAGT
+2111 RNGLSVKNHEGDHPTAYLSNMPEGAAQYAGNGHDPGFHVFT
-2126 VVQITAVD
+2126 MKPGFREAFGKLEFPLPNKNGLKGVTEWRIPSDRFEEFNSYID
-2134 HWTSRAAT
+2134 HAKTEWWHSEKG
-2142 VHNLTVSDSHTY
+2142 H
-2154 YVLAGA
+2154 
-2160 TAVLVHNCGWGELA
+2160 
-2174 AYRARE
+2174 
-2180 GMPARGSADDTFT
+2180 
-2193 AARLQVDG
+2193 
-2201 QVFFGRNAHG
+2201 FF
-2211 RPVDIRVNAQ
+2211 
-2221 TKTHAEADVFQQAK
+2221 
-2235 NAGASGKVAVLH
+2235 
-2247 VDRDFCRS
+2247 
-2255 CGATGGVGSLMRGL
+2255 
-2269 GVEELLVH
+2269 
-2277 APSGIFTI
+2277 PS
-2285 NAVRRPSTPKPLG
+2285 

>member
-1 MRASRRHRTHPWARA
+1 MRASRRHRTHPWAKA
-16 LGVTLTSALTVT
+16 LGVTLTSALTIT
-28 LLQGTPALADDPD
+28 LLQGTPALGDDPD
-41 EAREA
+41 EAREK
-46 RRPKTQDVV
+46 RRPKTQDVA
-55 STPVVDQDGQAT
+55 STPVVEQDGTAAT

-76 KPLNLKASW
+76 KPLNLKATW

-107 KAGSL
+107 KASSL
-112 PVRVGTPKGMTRS
+112 PVRVGPPKGMTRS

-131 PARAKVD
+131 PTRAKVD

-205 AKCQTVTPLK
+205 AKCQSVTPLK
-215 TDNDVRG
+215 TDNDVRD
-222 QKLTAD
+222 QRLTAD
-228 VAALPAAKAPLLAV
+228 VAALSAVKAPLLAV

-342 AQKYDLCWHS
+342 SQKYDLCWHS

-369 AKDEWRLKQDDGTRI
+369 AKDEWRLKQDDGTVI
-384 ERKYDGSNADNNNE
+384 ERKYDGFNADNNNE

-457 WNLDYVID
+457 WNLDYVVD
-465 VHGNTM
+465 VHGNSM

-536 PGDLKESTAKRWPDV
+536 PADLKEATAKRWPDV

-583 VLGSDGKTYSDVDEW
+583 VLGADGKTYGDVDEW

-672 VNYKPNEC
+672 VNYKPTEC

-717 VDTVIEDEVTVTGPN
+717 VDTVIEDEVTITGPN

-770 RTGEAGSKQL
+770 KTGEAGSKQL

-830 NGGAEVTGS
+830 NGAAEVTGS

-863 STKTRTALDDGKV
+863 STKTRTALDEGKV

-933 NCDDSAPT
+933 NCDDGAPT
-941 SYKGEA
+941 SFKGEA

-990 STARYDVHGRV
+990 STAKYDGHGRV

-1049 ATVDANKQRTDLEY
+1049 ATVDPNKQRTDLEY

-1075 GRAKATDAPS
+1075 GRAKASDTPS

-1112 ISHQL
+1112 TSHQL
-1117 SDGLLRPRQTQTPA
+1117 SDGLLRLRQTQTPA

-1260 GRLTEVKDEAGN
+1260 GRLTEVKDTAGN
-1272 LWSYQYDVRGRQTKS
+1272 VWSSEYDVRGRQTKS

-1299 NDLDQLKTV
+1299 NDLDQLRTI

-1325 QRSLFNGDK
+1325 QRSLYNGDK

-1348 GKGRPTSSTRW
+1348 GKGRLTSATKW
-1359 IGDNAYTT
+1359 VGDDGYTS
-1367 SVDAYDAAGRPT
+1367 SVDAYDVAGRPT
-1379 KSSVTIPATE
+1379 KASVTIPASE
-1389 GKLAGVYSTT
+1389 GKLAGTYTST

-1407 PDDIGLPAAGGLPA
+1407 IDDVGLPAAGGLPA

-1439 DTTDYARETRYSNY
+1439 DSTDYARETRYSNY

-1514 DAPEGKTADV
+1514 DTPEGKTADV
-1524 QCFTYDYLRRLT
+1524 QCFTYDYLRRLA
-1536 EAWTQTAAACA
+1536 EAWTQTANACA
-1547 PTAGEATVG
+1547 PSAGEASVG

-1588 ITQTTTYVPKAQDAR
+1588 ITQTTTYTPKAQDTK

-1608 HALKSAEVHTV
+1608 HALKSAEVRT
-1619 APGSSGSSAKEVT
+1619 ATAAKEVT
-1632 AAQSFAYDEAGNT
+1632 AAQSFQYDEMGNT

-1651 ATDLAPA
+1651 ATDLSPA
-1658 VDQKLDWDEEGRLST
+1658 VDQKLDWDEQGRLSG
-1673 VTPYLSDDTQD
+1673 VTPYLSGDELD
-1684 EANRTS
+1684 EANKTS
-1690 FVYTAEGNRLL
+1690 YVYDASGGRLL

-1711 LGGQE
+1711 LGVQE
-1716 LRLDTAKN
+1716 IRLDTTKN
-1724 TLAGTRYYS
+1724 SLSGTRYYS
-1733 HAGQRIAVRTSTGV
+1733 HGGQKIAVRTTAGV
-1747 TWLIGGQ
+1747 TWLVGGQ

-1774 LPFGE
+1774 LPFGD
-1779 VRGVKPTAGAW
+1779 VRGAKPAVGAW
-1790 PGEKSFVG
+1790 PGDKSFVG
-1798 GTADATIGLIHL
+1798 GTADATTGLIQL
-1810 GAREYDPE
+1810 GARAYDPA
-1818 AGRFISTDP
+1818 AGRFVSVDP
-1827 LLNVGDSQHL
+1827 VLNVADPQHL
-1837 NAYAYGRNNPLMFP
+1837 NAYAYGRNNPLAFP

-1923 YVNKAVDAV
+1923 YVNKAIDAV
-1932 DTASDATKATKKTE
+1932 DTATDTTKATKKTE

-1951 ADNVTPPVTPKPKE
+1951 ADKVTPPVTPKPKPTP
-1965 KPAPAPPAKAKEAP
+1965 KPAPPAKAKEAP
-1979 EAKKGDSGGKKGD
+1979 QAKKGDSGGAKT
-1992 GAEKKSDTG
+1992 E
-2001 GGGKDADAP
+2001 GGGKGGKGGDGGGKKSP
-2010 AQGGSCKTSNSF
+2010 A
-2022 IPGTLV
+2022 
-2028 LMADGTTKPIEEVR
+2028 
-2042 TGDEVL
+2042 
-2048 ATDPETGRT
+2048 
-2057 TSETVTAEIKGNG
+2057 
-2070 VKHLVGLTVDTD
+2070 
-2082 GEAGTATDTITATDG
+2082 
-2097 HPFWVPELDAWVDA
+2097 
-2111 GDLRNGQWLRTSAGT
+2111 
-2126 VVQITAVD
+2126 
-2134 HWTSRAAT
+2134 
-2142 VHNLTVSDSHTY
+2142 
-2154 YVLAGA
+2154 
-2160 TAVLVHNCGWGELA
+2160 
-2174 AYRARE
+2174 
-2180 GMPARGSADDTFT
+2180 GSADDDLPEWTRAEAKKSGTNNT
-2193 AARLQVDG
+2193 AGAGARDGYTGERRYGESGAVPGNVHPDLAPRLQE
-2201 QVFFGRNAHG
+2201 
-2211 RPVDIRVNAQ
+2211 AQ
-2221 TKTHAEADVFQQAK
+2221 DMQAQGNHLEEWDPGTCAEFHACNNLMNDV
-2235 NAGASGKVAVLH
+2235 GASLDELDYFTITRADGAP
-2247 VDRDFCRS
+2247 FPS
-2255 CGATGGVGSLMRGL
+2255 CGWCRRILGGGGARDGSAG
-2269 GVEELLVH
+2269 
-2277 APSGIFTI
+2277 
-2285 NAVRRPSTPKPLG
+2285 

>member
-1 MRASRRHRTHPWARA
+1 MSA
-16 LGVTLTSALTVT
+16 ALTLT
-28 LLQGTPALADDPD
+28 LLQAAPALGDDD
-41 EAREA
+41 AREQ
-46 RRPKTQDVV
+46 RRPKTQDVP
-55 STPVVDQDGQAT
+55 STPVVEEDGQVT
-67 PLKHTKAYG
+67 PLRHLAGYG
-76 KPLNLKASW
+76 SSRTPKASW
-85 PKAGSATVDLANSKK
+85 PKPGSATVDLE
-100 RGALSSA
+100 GAGARSGIR
-107 KAGSL
+107 AGGL
-112 PVRVGTPKGMTRS
+112 PVRLAAPKSRS
-125 TMAAAT
+125 ARAAAPT
-131 PARAKVD
+131 RAKVD
-138 VLSHAAAQKAGIDG
+138 LLGHEAARKVGIDG
-152 LLLKVTRADS
+152 LLLKVTRADGHRS
-162 RTTNGKVSVEVDYA
+162 AAPGKVAVQVDYA
-176 AFAQAYGGDW
+176 SFAQAYGGDW
-186 AQRLRLVELPAC
+186 AQRLRLVQLPAC

-205 AKCQTVTPLK
+205 AACQTVTPLA
-215 TDNDVRG
+215 TDNDVRA
-222 QKLTAD
+222 QKLTTD
-228 VAALPAAKAPLLAV
+228 VPAAAGAKAPLLAV
-242 AAGPAGGSG
+242 SAAPSGGSG
-251 SYAATSLAPSA
+251 SYTATSLAPSA
-262 SWQVAGQTGGFTW
+262 SWQVAAQTGAFTW
-275 QYPLRVPPAVAG
+275 QYPLRVPPAIAG

-294 GYNSASTDG
+294 GYNSAATDG

-314 IGEGFDLSAG
+314 VGEGFDLSAG
-324 YIERSYRSCTEDG
+324 YIERSYRSCTDDG

-342 AQKYDLCWHS
+342 SQKYDLCWHS

-369 AKDEWRLKQDDGTRI
+369 AENEWRLKQDDGTIVQR
-384 ERKYDGSNADNNNE
+384 RTDGFNADDNNE

-413 KGKRESADTEFTGSS
+413 KGKREAADTEFTGSS

-442 HADTFKESRCQQSWR
+442 HKDTFKESRCQQTWR
-457 WNLDYVID
+457 WNLDYVVD
-465 VHGNTM
+465 VHGNSM

-480 KYDSVRGDKVVSYDR
+480 KYDTVRGDKVVSYDR
-495 GGYLKRIEYGEQA
+495 GGWLKRVEYGEQE
-508 GKENTTAA
+508 GKENSTAA
-516 PSQVVFDVAERCTG
+516 PAQVVFDAAERCKG

-536 PGDLKESTAKRWPDV
+536 PGDLKESTATRWPDV

-571 FSRKRLAKVTTQ
+571 FTRKRLAKVTTQ
-583 VLGSDGKTYSDVDEW
+583 VLKSDGKYDDVDEW
-598 DLAHKY
+598 ELAHKY
-604 QSADTTHAPALWLE
+604 QSADTTHSPSMWLE

-639 QDANRVDTGSDDRLP
+639 QDANRVDKGADDRLP

-672 VNYKPNEC
+672 VNYKPTEC
-680 TPSNLPTPETNTK
+680 TPTNLPTPETNTK
-693 RCMPSFWSKEGT
+693 RCMPSFWSKEGK
-705 VGEKEDWFHKFV
+705 VGEQEDWFHKFV
-717 VDTVIEDEVTVTGPN
+717 VDEVIEDEVTVTGPN

-739 EGAAWAFDDSELV
+739 TGAAWAFDDSELV

-764 YRTVTM
+764 FRTVTVK
-770 RTGEAGSKQL
+770 TGDENSKQL
-780 RTETTY
+780 RTQTTY

-813 IRDDA
+813 VRDDA

-823 VVEQRSF
+823 QLEQRTF
-830 NGGAEVTGS
+830 NGSEEISGA

-844 KSEPTATEG
+844 KSAATATEG
-853 KDEASYAAVK
+853 ADEATYAAVK

-894 SDSGDLAVTDD
+894 SDSGDLAVKDD

-933 NCDDSAPT
+933 NCDDGAPT

-955 DDRDTYGTTP
+955 DDRDTYGATP

-990 STARYDVHGRV
+990 STAKYDVHGRV

-1016 TPATGGPVTGMKVED
+1016 TPTTGGPVTGMKVED

-1049 ATVDANKQRTDLEY
+1049 STVDANKQRTDLEY

-1075 GRAKATDAPS
+1075 GRAKASDTPS
-1085 LEYAYLI
+1085 LEYAYLV
-1092 RNNAPVVTT
+1092 RNNDAVVTT

-1112 ISHQL
+1112 TSHQL

-1131 ANSGRVITTTEYDTR
+1131 ANSGRVITTTEYDSR
-1146 GLAVKEIGPFYNT
+1146 GLAVNEIGPFYNS

-1169 VDASEGTPRETETV
+1169 KDASEGTPRETESV
-1183 YDAAGRATDSIF
+1183 YDGAGRATDSIF

-1214 TVDPPTGATPTATYT
+1214 TVDPPAGATPTATYT
-1229 DAQGQTTK
+1229 DAQGQKTK

-1260 GRLTEVKDEAGN
+1260 GRVTEVKDTSGN
-1272 LWSYQYDVRGRQTKS
+1272 VWSYDYDVRGRQTKA

-1299 NDLDQLKTV
+1299 DDLDQLKTI

-1325 QRSLFNGDK
+1325 QRSLYNGDK

-1348 GKGRPTSSTRW
+1348 GKGRLASATKW
-1359 IGDNAYTT
+1359 VGDNGYVS
-1367 SVDAYDAAGRPT
+1367 SVDAYDVAGRPT
-1379 KSSVTIPATE
+1379 KTSVTIPASADT
-1389 GKLAGVYSTT
+1389 GKLAGTYTAT

-1407 PDDIGLPAAGGLPA
+1407 IDDVRLPAAGGLPA

-1453 GEMLQLT
+1453 GELLQLT

-1495 PDSDITYGYDA
+1495 PDSDVTYGYDA
-1506 TGNIQKIA
+1506 TGNLLKIA
-1514 DAPEGKTADV
+1514 DTPEGKTADV

-1536 EAWTQTAAACA
+1536 EAWTQTATACA
-1547 PTAGEATVG
+1547 ASAGDATVG
-1556 GPAPYRHS
+1556 GPAPYWHS
-1564 YTYDA
+1564 YAYDA
-1569 AGNRTSEV
+1569 AGNRTGEV

-1588 ITQTTTYVPKAQDAR
+1588 ITQTTTYVPKAQDVT

-1608 HALKSAEVHTV
+1608 HALKSAEVRT
-1619 APGSSGSSAKEVT
+1619 ATSGSSAREVT
-1632 AAQSFAYDEAGNT
+1632 AAQSFTYDEAGNT

-1651 ATDLAPA
+1651 ATDLSPA
-1658 VDQKLDWDEEGRLST
+1658 VDQKLDWDEEGRLSA
-1673 VTPYLSDDTQD
+1673 VTPYLSGDALD
-1684 EANRTS
+1684 EANKTS
-1690 FVYTAEGNRLL
+1690 FVYGADGGRLL

-1711 LGGQE
+1711 LASQE
-1716 LRLDTAKN
+1716 IRLDTAKN
-1724 TLAGTRYYS
+1724 SLSGTRYYS
-1733 HAGQRIAVRTSTGV
+1733 HGGKRIAVRTPAGV
-1747 TWLIGGQ
+1747 TWLVGGQ

-1779 VRGVKPTAGAW
+1779 VRGAKPAAGAW
-1790 PGEKSFVG
+1790 PGDKSFVG
-1798 GTADATIGLIHL
+1798 GTADATTGLIQL
-1810 GAREYDPE
+1810 GARAYDPA
-1818 AGRFISTDP
+1818 AGRFVSVDP
-1827 LLNVGDSQHL
+1827 MLNLADPQHL
-1837 NAYAYGRNNPLMFP
+1837 NAYAYGRNNPLAFP

-1869 ALDVLGL
+1869 ALDVVGL
-1876 VPVFGE
+1876 VPGFGE

-1909 PIAGYAATAGKGAR
+1909 PIAGYGATAAKGAR
-1923 YVNKAVDAV
+1923 YVDKAVDAV
-1932 DTASDATKATKKTE
+1932 DAATDTVKAADKTK
-1946 DAVDA
+1946 DAVKNA
-1951 ADNVTPPVTPKPKE
+1951 ENVTPPSTPKPKPPP
-1965 KPAPAPPAKAKEAP
+1965 KPAPPAKPKPAP
-1979 EAKKGDSGGKKGD
+1979 PAKKADGPKKSEKADADKPARPKKDDDPDNVYIYKAPYKGGTKKIKEEGFKPEDYPGRTGQNPD
-1992 GAEKKSDTG
+1992 GAAYFGLGDDG
-2001 GGGKDADAP
+2001 LDIARDYAGR
-2010 AQGGSCKTSNSF
+2010 GSY
-2022 IPGTLV
+2022 
-2028 LMADGTTKPIEEVR
+2028 D
-2042 TGDEVL
+2042 
-2048 ATDPETGRT
+2048 
-2057 TSETVTAEIKGNG
+2057 
-2070 VKHLVGLTVDTD
+2070 
-2082 GEAGTATDTITATDG
+2082 
-2097 HPFWVPELDAWVDA
+2097 
-2111 GDLRNGQWLRTSAGT
+2111 GT
-2126 VVQITAVD
+2126 VVEIKIP
-2134 HWTSRAAT
+2134 RA
-2142 VHNLTVSDSHTY
+2142 
-2154 YVLAGA
+2154 
-2160 TAVLVHNCGWGELA
+2160 
-2174 AYRARE
+2174 
-2180 GMPARGSADDTFT
+2180 
-2193 AARLQVDG
+2193 
-2201 QVFFGRNAHG
+2201 
-2211 RPVDIRVNAQ
+2211 
-2221 TKTHAEADVFQQAK
+2221 
-2235 NAGASGKVAVLH
+2235 
-2247 VDRDFCRS
+2247 DFDKHFDKF
-2255 CGATGGVGSLMRGL
+2255 VGSHNGVPRVELGIPKEMFGL
-2269 GVEELLVH
+2269 LNSYPLRVMDEL
-2277 APSGIFTI
+2277 
-2285 NAVRRPSTPKPLG
+2285 

>member
-1 MRASRRHRTHPWARA
+1 MRASRRHRTHPWAKA
-16 LGVTLTSALTVT
+16 LGITLTSALTVT
-28 LLQGTPALADDPD
+28 LLQGTPAFGDDSD
-41 EAREA
+41 YAREQ
-46 RRPKTQDVV
+46 RRPKTQDVA
-55 STPVVDQDGQAT
+55 STPVVEQDGEVT
-67 PLKHTKAYG
+67 PLKHTKGFGQA
-76 KPLNLKASW
+76 LNPKATW
-85 PKAGSATVDLANSKK
+85 PKAGSATVDLAGSGM
-100 RGALSSA
+100 RSARSST

-112 PVRVGTPKGMTRS
+112 PVRVGPAKGVTRS
-125 TMAAAT
+125 ATAAAT
-131 PARAKVD
+131 PTRAKVD

-152 LLLKVTRADS
+152 LLLKVTRADG
-162 RTTNGKVSVEVDYA
+162 RTSVTNGRVSVEVDYA

-205 AKCQTVTPLK
+205 DKCRTSIPLR

-222 QKLTAD
+222 QRLTAD
-228 VAALPAAKAPLLAV
+228 VAALSAAKAPLLAV

-262 SWQVAGQTGGFTW
+262 SWQVAAQTGSFTW
-275 QYPLRVPPAVAG
+275 QYPLRVPPAIAG

-324 YIERSYRSCTEDG
+324 YIERSYQSCTEDG

-342 AQKYDLCWHS
+342 SQKYDLCWHS

-384 ERKYDGSNADNNNE
+384 ERKYDGFNSDNNDE

-413 KGKRESADTEFTGSS
+413 KGKRESEAADTENTGATL
-428 WEVPVFGDDKDEPC
+428 EVPVFGDDKDEPC
-442 HADTFKESRCQQSWR
+442 HADTFKDSRCQQAWR
-457 WNLDYVID
+457 WNLDYVVD
-465 VHGNTM
+465 VHGNSM
-471 TYYYGTETN
+471 TYYYGTESN

-495 GGYLKRIEYGEQA
+495 GGWLKRIEYGEQQ

-530 AAADCE
+530 AVADCE
-536 PGDLKESTAKRWPDV
+536 PADLKESTAKRWPDV

-583 VLGSDGKTYSDVDEW
+583 VLGSDGKTYGDVDEW

-672 VNYKPNEC
+672 VNYKPTEC

-739 EGAAWAFDDSELV
+739 AGAAWAFDDSELV

-764 YRTVTM
+764 FRQVTM
-770 RTGEAGSKQL
+770 KTGEAGSKQL
-780 RTETTY
+780 RAETTY

-853 KDEASYAAVK
+853 RDEASYAAVK
-863 STKTRTALDDGKV
+863 SVKTRTALDDGKV

-894 SDSGDLAVTDD
+894 SDSGDLAVEDD

-933 NCDDSAPT
+933 NCDDGAPT
-941 SYKGEA
+941 EYKGEA

-955 DDRDTYGTTP
+955 DNRDTYGTTP

-974 KVKGYT
+974 KVKGY
-980 ADGTPQYVTT
+980 ADDGTPQYVTT

-1016 TPATGGPVTGMKVED
+1016 TPVTGGPVTGMKVED
-1031 PLGNTTTSTVD
+1031 PLGNTTTSAVD

-1075 GRAKATDAPS
+1075 GRAKATDTAS
-1085 LEYAYLI
+1085 LEYAYLV

-1112 ISHQL
+1112 TSHQL
-1117 SDGLLRPRQTQTPA
+1117 SDGLMRPRQTQTPA
-1131 ANSGRVITTTEYDTR
+1131 ANSGRVITTTEYDSR

-1200 EKWRTKTAYHGDHT
+1200 EKWRTKTGYHGDHM
-1214 TVDPPTGATPTATYT
+1214 TVDPPAGATPSATYT

-1260 GRLTEVKDEAGN
+1260 GRLAEVKDESGN
-1272 LWSYQYDVRGRQTKS
+1272 VWSYGYDVRGRQTQA
-1287 VDPDAGTSWMTY
+1287 VDPDAGTTWMTF
-1299 NDLDQLKTV
+1299 NDLDQVKTV
-1308 RNQREI
+1308 RNQRDI
-1314 TLTFTYDKLGR
+1314 TLTFNYDKLGR
-1325 QRSLFNGDK
+1325 QRSLYNGDK

-1348 GKGRPTSSTRW
+1348 GKGRLASATKW
-1359 IGDNAYTT
+1359 VGDNGYVS
-1367 SVDAYDAAGRPT
+1367 SVDAYDVAGRPT
-1379 KSSVTIPATE
+1379 KTSVTVPASE
-1389 GKLAGVYSTT
+1389 GKLAGTYTAT

-1407 PDDIGLPAAGGLPA
+1407 IDDVGLPAAGGLPA

-1439 DTTDYARETRYSNY
+1439 GSTDYARETRYSNY

-1536 EAWTQTAAACA
+1536 EAWTQTATGCA
-1547 PTAGEATVG
+1547 PSAGEATVG
-1556 GPAPYRHS
+1556 GAAPYWHS
-1564 YTYDA
+1564 YAYDT
-1569 AGNRTSEV
+1569 AGNRTGEA

-1588 ITQTTTYVPKAQDAR
+1588 ITQTTAYVPN
-1603 GGTHA
+1603 GTGKPHA
-1608 HALKSAEVHTV
+1608 HGLKSAEVRT
-1619 APGSSGSSAKEVT
+1619 ATSGSSAKEVT
-1632 AAQSFAYDEAGNT
+1632 AAQSFMYDEAGNT

-1651 ATDLAPA
+1651 ATDLSPA
-1658 VDQKLDWDEEGRLST
+1658 VDQKLDWDEEGRLGA
-1673 VTPYLSDDTQD
+1673 VTPYLSGDTLD
-1684 EANRTS
+1684 EANKTS
-1690 FVYTAEGNRLL
+1690 YVYGPDGSRLL

-1711 LGGQE
+1711 LGSQE
-1716 LRLDTAKN
+1716 IRLDTAKN
-1724 TLAGTRYYS
+1724 SVSGTRYYS
-1733 HAGQRIAVRTSTGV
+1733 HGGQKIAVRTPTGV
-1747 TWLIGGQ
+1747 TWLVGGQ
-1754 NGTAEIAIKA
+1754 NGTAEIAVKA

-1779 VRGVKPTAGAW
+1779 VRGAKPAAGAW
-1790 PGEKSFVG
+1790 PGDKSFVG
-1798 GTADATIGLIHL
+1798 GTADATTGLIQL
-1810 GAREYDPE
+1810 GARAYDPA
-1818 AGRFISTDP
+1818 AGRFVSVDP
-1827 LLNVGDSQHL
+1827 KLNLADPQHL
-1837 NAYAYGRNNPLMFP
+1837 NAYAYGRNNPLAFP
-1851 DPTGLYWGESWI
+1851 DPTGLYWGESWL

-1869 ALDVLGL
+1869 GLDLVGL
-1876 VPVFGE
+1876 VPGFGE

-1909 PIAGYAATAGKGAR
+1909 PIAGYGATAAKGAR
-1923 YVNKAVDAV
+1923 YVDKAVDAV
-1932 DTASDATKATKKTE
+1932 DAATDTVKAAEKTK
-1946 DAVDA
+1946 DAVKNA
-1951 ADNVTPPVTPKPKE
+1951 ENVTPPSTPKPKPPP
-1965 KPAPAPPAKAKEAP
+1965 KPAPPAKPKPAP
-1979 EAKKGDSGGKKGD
+1979 PAKKADGPKKSEKADADKPARPKKDDDPDNVYIYKAPYKGQTKKIKEEGFKPEDYPGSKGQNPD
-1992 GAEKKSDTG
+1992 GAAYFG
-2001 GGGKDADAP
+2001 
-2010 AQGGSCKTSNSF
+2010 
-2022 IPGTLV
+2022 L
-2028 LMADGTTKPIEEVR
+2028 
-2042 TGDEVL
+2042 GD
-2048 ATDPETGRT
+2048 
-2057 TSETVTAEIKGNG
+2057 
-2070 VKHLVGLTVDTD
+2070 
-2082 GEAGTATDTITATDG
+2082 
-2097 HPFWVPELDAWVDA
+2097 
-2111 GDLRNGQWLRTSAGT
+2111 
-2126 VVQITAVD
+2126 
-2134 HWTSRAAT
+2134 
-2142 VHNLTVSDSHTY
+2142 
-2154 YVLAGA
+2154 
-2160 TAVLVHNCGWGELA
+2160 
-2174 AYRARE
+2174 
-2180 GMPARGSADDTFT
+2180 
-2193 AARLQVDG
+2193 
-2201 QVFFGRNAHG
+2201 
-2211 RPVDIRVNAQ
+2211 
-2221 TKTHAEADVFQQAK
+2221 
-2235 NAGASGKVAVLH
+2235 
-2247 VDRDFCRS
+2247 
-2255 CGATGGVGSLMRGL
+2255 RGL
-2269 GVEELLVH
+2269 GIAEDYAGRGAYDGTVLEIKIPRADFDQYFEKFVGSYDGTPRAEVGIPKEMFGLLNSYPLRVMDEL
-2277 APSGIFTI
+2277 
-2285 NAVRRPSTPKPLG
+2285 